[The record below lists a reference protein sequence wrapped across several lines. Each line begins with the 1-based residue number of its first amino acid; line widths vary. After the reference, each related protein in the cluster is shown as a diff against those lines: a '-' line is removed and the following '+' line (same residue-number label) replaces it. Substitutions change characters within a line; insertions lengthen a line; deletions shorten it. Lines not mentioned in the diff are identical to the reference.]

1 MAAIL
6 VYDVTCRESYN
17 HLPNWLSDVTEQGN
31 PNMFV
36 IAVGNKKDLV
46 VDRQVSYLEASVFCQ
61 ENNILL
67 IECSALTGEGITDV
81 FHTTTSKV
89 LARLKSGELKDTKYL
104 SNRGHM
110 ELEEGKVP
118 DNNSQGLCKRMGSCL
133 QSLFYWLSC
142 VFLVQRILSLFRRRR
157 NDLAAE

>member
-1 MAAIL
+1 MKIALRKLRLTPLALSSARKLFKLVTRGASFKIWDTAGQDRYRAVTRAYYRGAMAAIL

-67 IECSALTGEGITDV
+67 IECSALTGEGV
-81 FHTTTSKV
+81 
-89 LARLKSGELKDTKYL
+89 
-104 SNRGHM
+104 
-110 ELEEGKVP
+110 
-118 DNNSQGLCKRMGSCL
+118 
-133 QSLFYWLSC
+133 SLFGP
-142 VFLVQRILSLFRRRR
+142 F
-157 NDLAAE
+157 